1 VVVVDELAAAQAPC
15 SIIQLD
21 SPGGKLEAVDIDWKN
36 GAVLERAGVPVA
48 FHTDD
53 PITDS
58 RLFLRSAAFAVR
70 AGMSRE
76 AALEGLTIAAARML
90 DLDRRVGSLAP
101 GKDADFIVLSGD
113 PLSVYTQVLE
123 THVEGKKVFDRS
135 DPKDRLMATGGFGA
149 GRPEDAGLCCFG
161 E

>member
-1 VVVVDELAAAQAPC
+1 VIDA
-15 SIIQLD
+15 
-21 SPGGKLEAVDIDWKN
+21 PGGKLEAAGLDWGT
-36 GAVLERAGVPVA
+36 GAALERAGVPTA

-76 AALEGLTIAAARML
+76 AALAGLTLAGARML
-90 DLDRRVGSLAP
+90 DLDKRIGSLEA

-113 PLSVYTQVLE
+113 PLALGTQVLE
-123 THVEGKKVFDRS
+123 TWVEGARVFDRS
-135 DPKDRLMATGGFGA
+135 NDQDRLYATGGWGA
-149 GRPEDAGLCCFG
+149 SAPQTFVWCCYG
-161 E
+161 DGWEEE